1 MRDWTLARTPL
12 AVEAAPV
19 TCGEYYSYQMYNT
32 VLTVLLLCLRETDCE
47 CCVMRV

>member
-19 TCGEYYSYQMYNT
+19 LWEYNSYQMYNT
-32 VLTVLLLCLRETDCE
+32 VLTVFN
-47 CCVMRV
+47 CCVYERPRGL

>member
-19 TCGEYYSYQMYNT
+19 TCGEYNTYQMYNT
-32 VLTVLLLCLRETDCE
+32 VLTDSC
-47 CCVMRV
+47 CCVYERPTVSPV

>member
-19 TCGEYYSYQMYNT
+19 LWEYNSYQMYNT

-47 CCVMRV
+47 PCVMRV